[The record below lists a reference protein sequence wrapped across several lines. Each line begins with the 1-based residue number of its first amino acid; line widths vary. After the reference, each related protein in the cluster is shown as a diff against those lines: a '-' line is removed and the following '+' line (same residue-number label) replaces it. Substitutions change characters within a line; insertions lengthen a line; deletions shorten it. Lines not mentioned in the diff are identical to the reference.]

1 MILKLFVFNHVAEFL
16 ESLMCLKKL
25 LQDSSSINTDLNL
38 KKGCPYVNA
47 VKEITFNSRKI
58 EFIKREKFMPTQE

>member
-38 KKGCPYVNA
+38 FIY
-47 VKEITFNSRKI
+47 SRC
-58 EFIKREKFMPTQE
+58 